1 MAKLSIKPT
10 AKKAPNVADA
20 LQNVLS
26 DTYTLFLV
34 THNYHWNVEG
44 QNFVSLH
51 TLFEQQY
58 NEQFAAVDEIAE
70 RIRALDAYALP
81 TQYGEILT
89 QVSKFNAPAGKDKS
103 KQSVAEK
110 MIANLVVLHERVVK
124 SAQIAKELADDMD
137 DEESED
143 LTIARIQTHQ
153 KALWMLK
160 SLLK

>member
-1 MAKLSIKPT
+1 MPKT
-10 AKKAPNVADA
+10 AVKITTKKEKNVASA

-26 DTYTLFLV
+26 DTYALFLV

-58 NEQFAAVDEIAE
+58 TELFAAVDEIAE

-81 TQYGEILT
+81 TQYAEIFA
-89 QVSKFNAPAGKDKS
+89 QVSKFNNPVGSDKS

-110 MIANLVVLHERVVK
+110 MIANLVVLNERVVK
-124 SAQIAKELADDMD
+124 SAQIAKELADDLD